1 MPKRVEKYQLAKTLG
16 RGTFSKVKYA
26 VDTTT
31 NVAYAIKIVDR
42 RMIRKE
48 NMEAQLKREIA
59 IMKILKHKNIVQMR
73 EVLQSSKHI
82 YIVLELIT
90 GGELFDRIVQAKR
103 FEENVARRYFQ
114 QLISGMDYCHSQG
127 IAHRDLKPENLLL
140 DDTDTLKISD
150 FGLSA
155 LSAASDGRQ
164 KMLMTTCGT
173 PNYVAPEVLKEKGYK
188 GFTADVWSCGVI
200 LYVMLAGY
208 LPFED
213 DTMTGLFNKIEAGH
227 FQMPEFF
234 SNDVKDL
241 ISKMLVVDPNHRIT
255 IKQILEHKW
264 FTAGG
269 YKKETHVQPVKVS
282 DEDVDK
288 AMKETAGEEESNDS
302 TSTTAKTT
310 GTLNAFDLASR
321 LMMGSMN
328 PLMSSTAVKIRRET
342 RFMASG
348 QQKQV
353 EDELIRVLSEMKG
366 NPERTKNKEI
376 KGYIT
381 TSTAQMLTF
390 TAKVE
395 GLTGGLCM
403 VEVRRGK
410 GDILEYNS
418 FYRNLVKN
426 MGSLVVS
433 KDTS

>member
-1 MPKRVEKYQLAKTLG
+1 
-16 RGTFSKVKYA
+16 
-26 VDTTT
+26 
-31 NVAYAIKIVDR
+31 
-42 RMIRKE
+42 
-48 NMEAQLKREIA
+48 
-59 IMKILKHKNIVQMR
+59 
-73 EVLQSSKHI
+73 
-82 YIVLELIT
+82 
-90 GGELFDRIVQAKR
+90 VQAKR

-140 DDTDTLKISD
+140 DENDLLKISD

-213 DTMTGLFNKIEAGH
+213 DSMSGLFNKIEKGD
-227 FQMPEFF
+227 FEMPDFF
-234 SNDVKDL
+234 SSDVKQL
-241 ISKMLVVDPNHRIT
+241 IAKMLVVDPNKRLT
-255 IKQILEHKW
+255 IKEILENKW
-264 FTAGG
+264 FKVGF
-269 YKKETHVQPVKVS
+269 KKDEKNASNQKLKVS
-282 DEDVDK
+282 DEDVDR
-288 AMKETAGEEESNDS
+288 AMKETAGEEESED
-302 TSTTAKTT
+302 TTQKTT
-310 GTLNAFDLASR
+310 SVGELNAFDLASR

-328 PLMSSTAVKIRRET
+328 PLMSNTAVKIRRET

-353 EDELIRVLSEMKG
+353 EDELVRVLSEMKG
-366 NPERTKNKEI
+366 NPERKNKEI
-376 KGYIT
+376 KGYMN
-381 TSTAQMLTF
+381 TSNSQMLTF
-390 TAKVE
+390 NAKVE

-426 MGSLVVS
+426 MGPVVVS
-433 KDTS
+433 HETS